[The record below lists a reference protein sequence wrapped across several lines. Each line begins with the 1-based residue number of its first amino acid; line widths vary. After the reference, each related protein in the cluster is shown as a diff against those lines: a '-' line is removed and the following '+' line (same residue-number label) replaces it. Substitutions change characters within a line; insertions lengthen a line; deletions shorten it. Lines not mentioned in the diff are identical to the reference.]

1 MLYIVMHKINVEIAA
16 GGPPRKDLVEDMG
29 KLIGGTIAAGKLHD
43 GDGLLGAGTRVRLKW
58 SGGRRS
64 VTRGPYAGDNE
75 LVASFMKIKVD
86 TLDEA
91 VQWASRYGEAVGASE
106 VEVGPITEAWDIGLA
121 PKPEGH
127 VPLRVLLLHKADRAA
142 EAGKPL
148 LAEFQNKLGML
159 VDEMKQAGVFLGH
172 ESLTPSAKARR
183 LQRIAGKNTW
193 TDGPFTESKELIS
206 GYTIL
211 KADSMQE
218 AIEWAA
224 RYAEIL
230 GDIEVDVREV
240 VAN

>member
-43 GDGLLGAGTRVRLKW
+43 GDGLLGAETRVRLKW
-58 SGGRRS
+58 SGGQRS
-64 VTRGPYAGDNE
+64 VTRGPYVGDNE

>member
-1 MLYIVMHKINVEIAA
+1 VEIAA

-43 GDGLLGAGTRVRLKW
+43 GDGLLGAETRVRLKW
-58 SGGRRS
+58 SGGQRS
-64 VTRGPYAGDNE
+64 VTRGPYVGDNE